1 MVSYFVQSIF
11 SRSWVGMG
19 EKLNSAH
26 WIWSIVIG
34 SKFRTGQSFKRRRRE
49 REREREGEFV
59 C

>member
-1 MVSYFVQSIF
+1 
-11 SRSWVGMG
+11 MG